1 MSARVI
7 PDLKLNEDYKLEY
20 SRIFIDILTEG
31 LLWSGVLYSPLESV
45 IALWQYTGRFLIQ
58 TLWSQTSIV
67 YVSTS
72 ASLRYVYLSFLI
84 LSVSVLLA
92 VDCTSV
98 QGDRHK
104 KSVTSQHTSWS
115 LHFQGNFILVSRAAS
130 SVSAWFRDAEDTRR
144 PGYQDAASRSIY
156 QRPDSWHQEHLN
168 NPSDPHTTP

>member
-1 MSARVI
+1 MVWSFIFSPWKCHCIVTIHRAFLD
-7 PDLKLNEDYKLEY
+7 PDIMITN
-20 SRIFIDILTEG
+20 
-31 LLWSGVLYSPLESV
+31 
-45 IALWQYTGRFLIQ
+45 
-58 TLWSQTSIV
+58 V
-67 YVSTS
+67 YVPTS

-84 LSVSVLLA
+84 ISVSVLLA

-98 QGDRHK
+98 QGDWHK

-168 NPSDPHTTP
+168 NPSDPHTTPIMNLKKKNAFSIFCRLEELIT